1 VETIVPAPDK
11 NGQWRIVGVFY
22 LQMQEPTATIALS
35 ELVLSLIS
43 GSSCHLVDY
52 ASENL
57 TRILAEGA
65 ANVFFKPTNSIAL
78 LEIV

>member
-1 VETIVPAPDK
+1 METIVPTPDK
-11 NGQWRIVGVFY
+11 NGQWRIVGVLY
-22 LQMQEPTATIALS
+22 LLMQEPTATIALS

-43 GSSCHLVDY
+43 GSSCHLLDY

-57 TRILAEGA
+57 TRIVTEGA

-78 LEIV
+78 LKIV